1 MKKLFLSTITLV
13 MLVSVVMPVAVQA
26 ATLTTNKSEMKVD
39 DIVDVTVS
47 MNQDVESIQ
56 FDMQFD
62 NSKYEYVNN
71 SAQSSLDA
79 TASNL
84 ISENTV
90 RVSAFNLSNTKADSV
105 TLKFKATN
113 VGLSVPFKIVG
124 TVEIGEKGETIDNPE
139 VQVRRISSVSKK
151 VVSQYYDENGNIISR
166 HPQTGED
173 TSVED
178 KKTVGIYKTV
188 VQGKTIA
195 AYALSNSDRSITVE
209 DIQKEFGAI
218 TTKAT
223 NPVKTGDQF
232 EKDGTVYTV
241 VIYGDVNKDGKIT
254 TLDAL
259 TIKKYE
265 SGKISLDNIQEEA
278 ADIENNNKISEKDA
292 LALQKFI
299 LRLRVTNTDTV
310 IDRVPVEQ
318 TPTPEKLIEGIT
330 KLSGESVGP
339 HYCYDDKTVIARVA
353 SNNDVQLTEDL
364 LKCEIQQAPD
374 KAERKNAIS
383 YVNKGNG
390 IFEIKLY
397 ATEPGE
403 YVIKPIV
410 SGATIKGGK
419 IELDPVKVKVN
430 EYYTVTDMK
439 VFNAKNEDI
448 TNNIIAREDKNIQ
461 RKVRFYHTYTNREGK
476 KVNRDIT
483 EHVNVENIKMTKTS
497 NHISNQYTNLYNKSN
512 TTIVYDVNGN
522 YESGQGPVEYLSIQG
537 ETVGNDKITIKIN
550 NDDKTTFSKELNVT
564 VNTRAKI
571 KNVIINGKELQNG
584 ENTGINLY
592 TYNPNLPN
600 IVDEDGGKYYTIL
613 PIKVRD
619 EDGDIIKILQGNIGK
634 GYTYIQNEKT
644 AVLEIATEVNGANN
658 TSKDIALLKKYS
670 LDKNN
675 QYKEEPTQSQ
685 SIDAIGIAF
694 NNITEDS
701 KINLKKGIAI
711 DYEGVNGRERV
722 ILDVTIIETTKQN
735 NNNQTNDSNNVA
747 NGSSDTSNNSIT
759 GNSNIAMPNDKQ
771 ETTTNTIDS
780 TNDKSQEVNADN
792 KSTTDTQ
799 NNNNQATADSL
810 QQKIEEPDKQS
821 AKEAVN
827 SEDTKTVEQKSITT
841 PKATSDVPLNE
852 QSKNINNNNNTIT
865 Q

>member
-13 MLVSVVMPVAVQA
+13 MLVSVLMPVAVQA

-71 SAQSSLDA
+71 SAQSNLDA

-90 RVSAFNLSNTKADSV
+90 RVSAFNLSNTKANSV

-124 TVEIGEKGETIDNPE
+124 TTEIGEKGETIDNPE

-166 HPQTGED
+166 HPQTGENA
-173 TSVED
+173 SIED

-209 DIQKEFGAI
+209 DIKKEFGAI

-241 VIYGDVNKDGKIT
+241 VIYGDVNKDGKVT

-265 SGKISLDNIQEEA
+265 TGKISLDNIQEEA

-299 LRLRVTNTDTV
+299 LRLRVTSTDTV
-310 IDRVPVEQ
+310 IDKFPVEQ
-318 TPTPEKLIEGIT
+318 IPTQEKQIEGIT
-330 KLSGESVGP
+330 KLSGESATP
-339 HYCYDDKTVIARVA
+339 HYCYDDTTVIARVA
-353 SNNDVQLTEDL
+353 SNNDVQLTQDL
-364 LKCEIQQAPD
+364 LKCEIQQAPN
-374 KAERKNAIS
+374 KAERKDAIS

-410 SGATIKGGK
+410 SGTAVKGGK

-439 VFNAKNEDI
+439 IFNQKDEDI
-448 TNNIIAREDKNIQ
+448 TNNIIARENKNIQ
-461 RKVRFYHTYTNREGK
+461 RKVRFYHTYTNKEGK

-483 EHVNVENIKMTKTS
+483 EHVNVENVKMTKTS

-512 TTIVYDVNGN
+512 TTIVYDANGN
-522 YESGQGPVEYLSIQG
+522 YESGQGPVEYISIQG
-537 ETVGNDKITIKIN
+537 ETVGNDKITIKVN

-571 KNVIINGKELQNG
+571 QSVIINGKELKNG
-584 ENTGINLY
+584 ESTSINLY

-600 IVDEDGGKYYTIL
+600 MVDEDAGKYYTIL

-644 AVLEIATEVNGANN
+644 AVLEIATEVEGTNN
-658 TSKDIALLKKYS
+658 MSKDIALLKKYS
-670 LDKNN
+670 LVNN
-675 QYKEEPTQSQ
+675 QYKEEPTQTQ

-694 NNITEDS
+694 NNITDDS

-711 DYEGVNGRERV
+711 DYEGVNGRERI
-722 ILDVTIIETTKQN
+722 ILGVDIKEQ
-735 NNNQTNDSNNVA
+735 QTNKSQNDS
-747 NGSSDTSNNSIT
+747 STTTSTSNS
-759 GNSNIAMPNDKQ
+759 
-771 ETTTNTIDS
+771 TTNTITGNTVIPNDAQTTI
-780 TNDKSQEVNADN
+780 TNVIDNKNNIQQPVNADN
-792 KSTTDTQ
+792 KDNKLTLDATN
-799 NNNNQATADSL
+799 NNNNQATMNSK
-810 QQKIEEPDKQS
+810 QQKAEDQNKQDE
-821 AKEAVN
+821 KEAEKQEN
-827 SEDTKTVEQKSITT
+827 TKTVEQKTIT
-841 PKATSDVPLNE
+841 PVNIPLSEPNKTV
-852 QSKNINNNNNTIT
+852 SSNNNTIT